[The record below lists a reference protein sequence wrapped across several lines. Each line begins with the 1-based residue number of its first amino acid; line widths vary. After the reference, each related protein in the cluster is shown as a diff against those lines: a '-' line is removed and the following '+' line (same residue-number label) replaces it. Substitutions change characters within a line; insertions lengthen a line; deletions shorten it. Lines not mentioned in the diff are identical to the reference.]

1 MEQTLSDYAP
11 KNDQERAA
19 VNQAYAARRAILSK
33 WQRDLLAGVPDAR
46 IVELPGAN
54 LFMFL
59 SNEAD
64 VIREVRTFAA
74 TLK

>member
-1 MEQTLSDYAP
+1 MEQTFKDYAP
-11 KNDQERAA
+11 TSDQERAA

-33 WQRDLLAGVPDAR
+33 WQRDLLVGVPDAR

-64 VIREVRTFAA
+64 VLREVRAFAA